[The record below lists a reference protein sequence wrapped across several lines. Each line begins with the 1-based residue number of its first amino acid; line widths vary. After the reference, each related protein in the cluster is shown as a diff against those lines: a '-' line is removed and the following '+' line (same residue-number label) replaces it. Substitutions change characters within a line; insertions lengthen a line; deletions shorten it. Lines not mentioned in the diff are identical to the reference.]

1 MFVPIL
7 YVDSGI
13 DRRAIEERFGY
24 GPPLQPAKGMLF
36 CRVTISTT
44 IAVTGMV
51 TDSYDQSTVIS
62 SDLQGDARN
71 NYIPILS

>member
-24 GPPLQPAKGMLF
+24 GPPLQPAKGSKR
-36 CRVTISTT
+36 C
-44 IAVTGMV
+44 
-51 TDSYDQSTVIS
+51 
-62 SDLQGDARN
+62 N
-71 NYIPILS
+71 EK